1 MEKTETKD
9 TLLLI
14 DANSLIHRAFHA
26 LPPLKTPEGRPSG
39 ALYGLAT
46 IIIKILREKSPRY
59 IVAAFDRPE
68 PTFRKKE
75 YNAYKGTR
83 SPTVDELITQLKE
96 AKNLLDAFG
105 IKSIES
111 PGFEADDIVA
121 TLASKF
127 SKNEKLKVVVF
138 SGDLD
143 TLQMVE
149 EKNVVVEFP
158 KKGISDTSIYDREAV
173 EERFGV
179 KPEQLADYKGLV
191 GDTSD
196 NIPGVPGI
204 GPKTAEKLI
213 NSHKN
218 LESLYKDIEEIG
230 ISDIKLQAKLKEFK
244 EQAFLSK
251 KLATL
256 RIDVPIDVELT
267 NIETRVLFEK
277 EKALTYVDKISSE
290 TLRKRI
296 ENDLPNRYNN

>member
-1 MEKTETKD
+1 MKIAKP
-9 TLLLI
+9 I
-14 DANSLIHRAFHA
+14 AA
-26 LPPLKTPEGRPSG
+26 L
-39 ALYGLAT
+39 
-46 IIIKILREKSPRY
+46 
-59 IVAAFDRPE
+59 
-68 PTFRKKE
+68 
-75 YNAYKGTR
+75 
-83 SPTVDELITQLKE
+83 
-96 AKNLLDAFG
+96 
-105 IKSIES
+105 IES
-111 PGFEADDIVA
+111 F
-121 TLASKF
+121 
-127 SKNEKLKVVVF
+127 EKL
-138 SGDLD
+138 
-143 TLQMVE
+143 
-149 EKNVVVEFP
+149 
-158 KKGISDTSIYDREAV
+158 
-173 EERFGV
+173 
-179 KPEQLADYKGLV
+179 
-191 GDTSD
+191 
-196 NIPGVPGI
+196 PGI